1 MSNLLR
7 RAATVSQMTGISR
20 VAGLVREQLMAYA
33 FGTALAKSAFDVAF
47 RIPNLFRR
55 LFGEGALSAAF
66 IPVFT
71 EVRVRDGAAAANR
84 LAARVAGLLLAALS
98 LLAGLGILLAL
109 ALQWHL
115 PSDSRWSAIL
125 PLLRIML
132 PYAPLICLAALA
144 MGILNALKHFAIPAL
159 APVFLNLVWILALVA
174 VCPWLPDDPFIR
186 IRAVAWAV
194 VVAGVVQVAVQLPA
208 LARRGVG
215 LRPSFVWRGDRNIR
229 RIAALMAPM
238 ALSAGLI
245 QINVCVDGLLAMWA
259 APWGPSALEYAERL
273 VYLPLGL
280 VGNAFATVLLP
291 TLSDHA
297 AVRDHDSLRLTLERA
312 LRNICVIMAPL
323 AIGLTVLAL
332 PVVTLVY
339 RFGAGAFQAES
350 ALQTARALA
359 GYAPGL
365 LVFSLYKA
373 LTPAFFALQ
382 DTRTPMRVGLFG
394 VLLNFSLNVLFVVTW
409 PVGWKHMGIAVA
421 TSLTSL
427 VNCGMLIFLLRRR
440 LRTPQLP
447 PLFRACGGALA
458 AAAIMGLVAV
468 ATERAGMAFCAPRC
482 PPKLAQLLAVGAA
495 MAAGGLAYIVL
506 IRLFCRQAAAEV
518 WQDIRRRG
526 RRQRLPSGAG
536 S

>member
-1 MSNLLR
+1 MSNVLR

-20 VAGLVREQLMAYA
+20 VAGLAREQLMAYA
-33 FGTALAKSAFDVAF
+33 FGTGLAKSAFDVAF

-66 IPVFT
+66 IPVYT
-71 EVRVRDGAAAANR
+71 EVCVRDGAAAANR
-84 LAARVAGLLLAALS
+84 LAARVAGLLLATLS

-115 PSDSRWSAIL
+115 PEGSRWSAIL

-132 PYAPLICLAALA
+132 PYAPLICLAALT
-144 MGILNALKHFAIPAL
+144 MGILNSLKHFAIPAL
-159 APVFLNLVWILALVA
+159 APVFLNLVWILTLVA
-174 VCPWLPDDPFIR
+174 ICPWLPEDPFIR

-194 VVAGVVQVAVQLPA
+194 VIAGVAQVAVQLPE
-208 LARRGVG
+208 LARRGVR
-215 LRPSFVWRGDRNIR
+215 LRLSFAWRGDERIV
-229 RIAALMAPM
+229 RIARLMGPM

-291 TLSDHA
+291 TLSEHA
-297 AVRDHDSLRLTLERA
+297 AAQDHDGLRQTLERA
-312 LRNICVIMAPL
+312 LSNICVIMAPL

-332 PVVTLVY
+332 PIVTLIY
-339 RFGAGAFQAES
+339 RIGEGAFQADS
-350 ALQTARALA
+350 AVQTARALA

-373 LTPAFFALQ
+373 ITPAFFALQ

-394 VLLNFSLNVLFVVTW
+394 VLLNISLNLLFVTTW
-409 PVGWKHMGIAVA
+409 PTGWKHMGIAVA
-421 TSLTSL
+421 TVLTSM

-458 AAAIMGLVAV
+458 AAAIMGAVAF
-468 ATERAGMAFCAPRC
+468 ATERAGMEFCAPRC
-482 PPKLAQLLAVGAA
+482 VPKLAQLLAVGAA
-495 MAAGGLAYIVL
+495 MAAGALTYIL
-506 IRLFCRQAAAEV
+506 FIRLFCRQAVTEV
-518 WQDIRRRG
+518 WHDIRRR
-526 RRQRLPSGAG
+526 RRRERLPPNPEA
-536 S
+536 

>member
-1 MSNLLR
+1 
-7 RAATVSQMTGISR
+7 MTGISR

-33 FGTALAKSAFDVAF
+33 FGTGLAKSAFDVAF

-66 IPVFT
+66 IPVYT
-71 EVRVRDGAAAANR
+71 ETRAREGAEAANR

-98 LLAGLGILLAL
+98 LLTALGILLAL

-115 PSDSRWSAIL
+115 PEGSRWSAIL
-125 PLLRIML
+125 PLLRVML
-132 PYAPLICLAALA
+132 PYAPLICLAALT

-174 VCPWLPDDPFIR
+174 VCPWLPEDPFIR

-208 LARRGVG
+208 LARRGVR
-215 LRPSFVWRGDRNIR
+215 LRPSFAWRGDT
-229 RIAALMAPM
+229 RIARIVRLMWPM

-273 VYLPLGL
+273 VYLPMGL

-291 TLSDHA
+291 ALAAHA
-297 AVRDHDSLRLTLERA
+297 ATDDPAALRLTLERA

-323 AIGLTVLAL
+323 AMGLTVLAL
-332 PVVTLVY
+332 PIVTLVY
-339 RFGAGAFQAES
+339 RFGDGAFQADS
-350 ALQTARALA
+350 AVQTARALA

-373 LTPAFFALQ
+373 ITPAFFALQ

-394 VLLNFSLNVLFVVTW
+394 VLLNFSLNVLFVATW
-409 PVGWKHMGIAVA
+409 PTGWKHMGIAVA
-421 TSLTSL
+421 TVVTSL
-427 VNCGMLIFLLRRR
+427 VNCGTLIFLLRRR
-440 LRTPQLP
+440 LHTPHLP
-447 PLFRACGGALA
+447 PLVRACGGSLA

-468 ATERAGMAFCAPRC
+468 ATERAGMEFCAPRC
-482 PPKLAQLLAVGAA
+482 APKLAQLLAVGAA
-495 MAAGGLAYIVL
+495 MAADALTYIL
-506 IRLFCRQAAAEV
+506 FIRLFCRQAVVEV
-518 WQDIRRRG
+518 WHDIRRRG
-526 RRQRLPSGAG
+526 RRERLPPNLET
-536 S
+536 